1 MDSRM
6 TQLDFS
12 VKKNLLELIVL
23 KIKISR
29 IGKKK
34 KKKKVFSDPFW
45 ENREDKYNTSK
56 TITQTDVILDLKINC
71 SLGNEFKTMILFI
84 IIVDM
89 LFIIRK
95 KREKN

>member
-34 KKKKVFSDPFW
+34 KKKKVFSDPF
-45 ENREDKYNTSK
+45 
-56 TITQTDVILDLKINC
+56 
-71 SLGNEFKTMILFI
+71 
-84 IIVDM
+84 
-89 LFIIRK
+89 
-95 KREKN
+95 